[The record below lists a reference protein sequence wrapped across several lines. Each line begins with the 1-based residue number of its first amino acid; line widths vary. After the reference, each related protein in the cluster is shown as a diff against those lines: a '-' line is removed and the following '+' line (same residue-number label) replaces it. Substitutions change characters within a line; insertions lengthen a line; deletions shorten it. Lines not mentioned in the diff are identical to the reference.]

1 MNNINIEVSLASQ
14 THHVPHIG
22 LPQIEPVTRV
32 SRANKAPTGAM
43 DLDKISARGC
53 LQIMK
58 KIEQTASKRYENRAS
73 QALGTWTYIMRTAE
87 PCTMSSGLL
96 KSAKKTPA
104 MKRITRI
111 PISHGIKKLV
121 ILMKRDGFAK

>member
-43 DLDKISARGC
+43 DLDNISARGC

-58 KIEQTASKRYENRAS
+58 KIEQTASKRYENSAS

-96 KSAKKTPA
+96 KSAK
-104 MKRITRI
+104 
-111 PISHGIKKLV
+111 
-121 ILMKRDGFAK
+121 